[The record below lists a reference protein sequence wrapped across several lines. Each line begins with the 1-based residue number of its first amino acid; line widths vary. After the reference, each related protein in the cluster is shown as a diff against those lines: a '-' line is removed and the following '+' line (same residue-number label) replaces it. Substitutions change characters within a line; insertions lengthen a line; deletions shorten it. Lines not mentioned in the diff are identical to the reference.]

1 MITAARPAP
10 KAPMAPNTQI
20 YRERVPGRE
29 GHRFLSC
36 GWIQHVSSAG
46 PVYEHRTVPNG
57 SVEISC
63 VLSTGVLRVAG
74 PRRVPAVAY
83 LARGETVVGV
93 RLRPGVAAS
102 LLGPPASELVDLEVD
117 ADRLW
122 GRSALTL
129 GDRLAEAAS
138 AEDAAC
144 LLEREAITR
153 WADASVP
160 DPLVVAAVGLLQ
172 PWQAGEVM
180 AVAADL
186 FISPRQMRRRFLAAL
201 GYGPKELQRIL
212 RFNGFLALSDTG
224 HGLAGNAAD
233 MSLAALA
240 RLAGYADQAHLS
252 RECSRLSGF
261 TPSAFLQQTRSSCG
275 PTHDH
280 AASSA
285 GLRRALLSQQLS
297 RGPEHDGP

>member
-1 MITAARPAP
+1 
-10 KAPMAPNTQI
+10 MAPNTQT
-20 YRERVPGRE
+20 YRERVPVRE
-29 GHRFLSC
+29 GRRLLSC

-74 PRRVPAVAY
+74 PRRVPAVAH

-93 RLRPGVAAS
+93 RLRPGAAAS

-153 WADASVP
+153 WVDASEP
-160 DPLVVAAVGLLQ
+160 DPLVVAAVELLQ
-172 PWQAGEVM
+172 PWQAGQVM

-224 HGLAGNAAD
+224 HGSARNAAD
-233 MSLAALA
+233 MTLAALA

-261 TPSAFLQQTRSSCG
+261 TPTAFLEQTRSSCG

-285 GLRRALLSQQLS
+285 GLRRALLSQHIR
-297 RGPEHDGP
+297 RGPEHDRP

>member
-1 MITAARPAP
+1 MITTAGPAP
-10 KAPMAPNTQI
+10 NSQT
-20 YRERVPGRE
+20 YRERVPRREVGRL
-29 GHRFLSC
+29 LSC
-36 GWIQHVSSAG
+36 GWIQHVSPAG

-63 VLSTGVLRVAG
+63 VLSTGVIRVAG
-74 PRRVPAVAY
+74 PRRIPAVAH

-102 LLGPPASELVDLEVD
+102 LLGPPAFELVDLEVD

-129 GDRLAEAAS
+129 GQRLAEASS

-144 LLEREAITR
+144 LLEQEVITR
-153 WADASVP
+153 WADASEP
-160 DPLVVAAVGLLQ
+160 DSLVVAAVELLQ
-172 PWQAGEVM
+172 PWQATQVI

-224 HGLAGNAAD
+224 RGSAGNAGD
-233 MSLAALA
+233 LTLAALA

-252 RECSRLSGF
+252 RECARLSGF

-280 AASSA
+280 AASFA
-285 GLRRALLSQQLS
+285 GLRLGLLSQQIR
-297 RGPEHDGP
+297 RGLQRDGR

>member
-1 MITAARPAP
+1 MITTARPAP
-10 KAPMAPNTQI
+10 NSQT
-20 YRERVPGRE
+20 YRDWEPRREVGRL
-29 GHRFLSC
+29 LSC
-36 GWIQHVSSAG
+36 GWSQHVSPAG
-46 PVYEHRTVPNG
+46 PAYEHRTVPNG

-63 VLSTGVLRVAG
+63 ALSTGVIRVTG
-74 PRRVPAVAY
+74 PRRTLAVAL
-83 LARGETVVGV
+83 LARGETVVGL

-122 GRSALTL
+122 GRSARTL

-138 AEDAAC
+138 PEDAAC

-153 WADASVP
+153 WADASEP
-160 DPLVVAAVGLLQ
+160 DPLVVAAVELLQ
-172 PWQAGEVM
+172 PWQAGQVM

-186 FISPRQMRRRFLAAL
+186 FISPRHMRRRFLAAL

-224 HGLAGNAAD
+224 HGSAGNAAD
-233 MSLAALA
+233 MTLAALA

-261 TPSAFLQQTRSSCG
+261 TPSAFLEQTRSSCG

-285 GLRRALLSQQLS
+285 GLRRALLSQQIR
-297 RGPEHDGP
+297 RGLGQDGP